1 MTQIFVFIIEKI
13 NHITYYKLVMYNFR
27 LVHNKSFTHTNSKI
41 LHLDIKM
48 FLLLFETFTSSKIFL
63 NVSLAGFNSAEE
75 GQLLQG
81 PICWPS
87 PYSSG

>member
-1 MTQIFVFIIEKI
+1 MTQVFVFIIEKI
-13 NHITYYKLVMYNFR
+13 NCITYYKLVIYNFR

>member
-1 MTQIFVFIIEKI
+1 MTQVFVFIIEKI
-13 NHITYYKLVMYNFR
+13 NHITYYKLVMYN
-27 LVHNKSFTHTNSKI
+27 NKSFTHTNSKI

>member
-1 MTQIFVFIIEKI
+1 MTQVFVFIIEKI
-13 NHITYYKLVMYNFR
+13 NHITYYKLVMSN
-27 LVHNKSFTHTNSKI
+27 NKSFTHTNSKI

-48 FLLLFETFTSSKIFL
+48 FLLFETFTSSKIFL

-87 PYSSG
+87 PYSSS

>member
-1 MTQIFVFIIEKI
+1 MTQVFVFIIEKI
-13 NHITYYKLVMYNFR
+13 NRITYYKLVMYNFR

-48 FLLLFETFTSSKIFL
+48 FLLLFEIFTSSKIFL

>member
-1 MTQIFVFIIEKI
+1 MTQVFVFIIEKI

-41 LHLDIKM
+41 LHLDINK

-87 PYSSG
+87 PYSSS

>member
-1 MTQIFVFIIEKI
+1 MTQVFVFIIEKI
-13 NHITYYKLVMYNFR
+13 NRITYYKLVMYNFR

-48 FLLLFETFTSSKIFL
+48 FLLFETFTASKIFL

>member
-1 MTQIFVFIIEKI
+1 MTQVFVFIIEKI
-13 NHITYYKLVMYNFR
+13 NRITYYKLVMYNFR

-48 FLLLFETFTSSKIFL
+48 FLSSEFFNSSKIFL

>member
-1 MTQIFVFIIEKI
+1 MTQVFVFIIEKI
-13 NHITYYKLVMYNFR
+13 NRITYYKLVMYNFR
-27 LVHNKSFTHTNSKI
+27 LVHNKSFTHKNSKI

-48 FLLLFETFTSSKIFL
+48 FLLFETFTSSKIFL

>member
-1 MTQIFVFIIEKI
+1 MTQVFVFIIEKI
-13 NHITYYKLVMYNFR
+13 NRITYYKLV
-27 LVHNKSFTHTNSKI
+27 VHNKSFTHTNSKI

-48 FLLLFETFTSSKIFL
+48 VLLLFETFTSSKIFL

>member
-1 MTQIFVFIIEKI
+1 MTQVFVFIIEKI
-13 NHITYYKLVMYNFR
+13 NRITYYKLVMYNFR
-27 LVHNKSFTHTNSKI
+27 LVHKSFTHTNSKI

-48 FLLLFETFTSSKIFL
+48 FLLFETFTASKIFL

>member
-1 MTQIFVFIIEKI
+1 
-13 NHITYYKLVMYNFR
+13 MYNFR
-27 LVHNKSFTHTNSKI
+27 LVHNKSFTHKNSKI

>member
-1 MTQIFVFIIEKI
+1 MTQVFVFIIEKI
-13 NHITYYKLVMYNFR
+13 NRITYYKLVMYNFR

-48 FLLLFETFTSSKIFL
+48 FMLFETFTASKIFL